1 MSCSNCSAEL
11 ADGAVF
17 CSSCGAPQVNDPG
30 AATITFKVPEDPI
43 LASLKKEL
51 SGDYE
56 VEKELGRGGMA
67 VVYKAVEVAL
77 NRTVA
82 LKVVPPETAT
92 GNTAERFKREARMAA
107 SLDHQ
112 NIIPVYR
119 VAQAGNLLY
128 MSMKFVEGK
137 AVDTMIEQ
145 QGPLPVPIVLEVL
158 RASAHALAY
167 AHDHGIVHRDIK
179 GANILIDKDGRVLV
193 SDFGIA
199 RAVEEK
205 SMTASGMI
213 IGTPYFMSPE
223 QCGGLKVGP
232 QSDQYSLGIMAFQM
246 LTGEVP
252 FDADSVMGI
261 IQHHYMTPVPDI
273 GAVRDDVPEELLQ
286 VIYRAL
292 NKDVDDR
299 YASTQLFADAFDAV
313 PDPPGTTKRDG
324 QNMLKAIA
332 TGTGDSIPKIRTASL
347 PPLAPTGVM
356 PKAASMPNLA
366 PVRTRGVTG
375 STKAVEA
382 PKSNTG
388 MIVGGVALVGA
399 AAGAYFM
406 FGNKPK
412 TEAGTVTGGAAPVP
426 VAAESGYVKFAKLP
440 PGATITI
447 DDKPFE
453 GDSGY
458 FPRGDVIYKVKAPGY
473 KTVSEAVRVPA
484 GKTFTVELAMD
495 KEAVAAPPPKTP
507 PPTTTR
513 VASAPEPAAPV
524 GEGTLTVAADPVFAN
539 ISLDGAAIGSGRVIG
554 AKVRA
559 GNHTVRVSADGYDT
573 KSISIT
579 VQANTPVSL
588 GKVTLTKTGGP

>member
-1 MSCSNCSAEL
+1 
-11 ADGAVF
+11 
-17 CSSCGAPQVNDPG
+17 VNDPG
-30 AATITFKVPEDPI
+30 AQTITFKAPDDPI
-43 LASLKKEL
+43 LFALKKEL
-51 SGDYE
+51 AGDYE

-77 NRTVA
+77 GRTVA
-82 LKVVPPETAT
+82 LKVVPPETAS

-119 VAQAGNLLY
+119 VAQAGNMLY
-128 MSMKFVEGK
+128 MAMKFVEGK
-137 AVDTMIEQ
+137 AVDTIVEQ
-145 QGPLPVPIVLEVL
+145 QGPLPIPIVLEVL

-167 AHDHGIVHRDIK
+167 AHEHGIVHRDIK

-261 IQHHYMTPVPDI
+261 IQHHYMTPPPDI
-273 GAVRDDVPEELLQ
+273 AAVRDDVPEELLQ
-286 VIYRAL
+286 VIYRSL
-292 NKDVDDR
+292 NKDVADR
-299 YASTQLFADAFDAV
+299 FETTAMFADALDAV
-313 PDPPGTTKRDG
+313 PDPEGTSKRDG
-324 QNMLKAIA
+324 QAMLKALA
-332 TGTGDSIPKIRTASL
+332 TGAGESIPKIRTASL

-356 PKAASMPNLA
+356 PRPASMPSM
-366 PVRTRGVTG
+366 PVVRTRGTTG
-375 STKAVEA
+375 STKAVPE

-388 MIVGGVALVGA
+388 MIVGGGVVLAAV

-406 FGNKPK
+406 LGTKPPK
-412 TEAGTVTGGAAPVP
+412 SDAPVAAAPIAAPV
-426 VAAESGYVKFAKLP
+426 VAESGYVKFNNVP
-440 PGATITI
+440 NGATITI
-447 DDKPFE
+447 DDQPFA
-453 GDSGY
+453 GDSAY
-458 FPRGDVIYKVKAPGY
+458 LPRGDFMYKVKAPGY
-473 KTVSEAVRVPA
+473 KVAQDRVPVLA
-484 GKTFTVELAMD
+484 GKTFTVELAME
-495 KEAVAAPPPKTP
+495 KEVANAPAPKPTAPRPPVAAP
-507 PPTTTR
+507 
-513 VASAPEPAAPV
+513 VEAAPA

-539 ISLDGAAIGSGRVIG
+539 ISVDGASLGSGRVIG
-554 AKVRA
+554 AKVKA
-559 GNHTVRVSADGYDT
+559 GTHTVRISADGYDT

>member
-1 MSCSNCSAEL
+1 MNCSNCSAEL
-11 ADGAVF
+11 AEGAVF

-30 AATITFKVPEDPI
+30 AATITFKAPEDPI
-43 LASLKKEL
+43 LFALKREL
-51 SGDYE
+51 AGDYD

-67 VVYKAVEVAL
+67 VVYKAVEIAL

-128 MSMKFVEGK
+128 MAMKFVEGK
-137 AVDTMIEQ
+137 AVDTIVEQ

-167 AHDHGIVHRDIK
+167 AHEHGIVHRDIK

-261 IQHHYMTPVPDI
+261 IQHHYMTPPPDI
-273 GAVRDDVPEELLQ
+273 AAVRDDVPEELLQ
-286 VIYRAL
+286 VVYRAL
-292 NKDVDDR
+292 NKDVGDR
-299 YASTQLFADAFDAV
+299 FETTAMFADALDAV
-313 PDPPGTTKRDG
+313 PDPEGSSKREG
-324 QNMLKAIA
+324 QAMLRALA
-332 TGTGDSIPKIRTASL
+332 TGAGESIPKIRTASL

-356 PKAASMPNLA
+356 PRPASMPNV
-366 PVRTRGVTG
+366 PVIRTRGTTG
-375 STKAVEA
+375 SVKAVPE

-388 MIVGGVALVGA
+388 MIVGGGVALAAV
-399 AAGAYFM
+399 AAGAWFM
-406 FGNKPK
+406 FGQKPK
-412 TEAGTVTGGAAPVP
+412 PEAAPAVAAPV
-426 VAAESGYVKFAKLP
+426 VAESGFVKFANLP
-440 PGATITI
+440 EGAAITI
-447 DDKPFE
+447 DDQPFA
-453 GDSGY
+453 GDSAQ
-458 FPRGDVIYKVKAPGY
+458 FPSRDVIYKVKAPGY
-473 KTVSEAVRVPA
+473 KSTSSAVRVPA
-484 GKTFTVELAMD
+484 GRTFTIELAME
-495 KEAVAAPPPKTP
+495 KEAVVAP
-507 PPTTTR
+507 
-513 VASAPEPAAPV
+513 VAKQPPAAPRQTV
-524 GEGTLTVAADPVFAN
+524 VQAPSAPAVPAGEGTLTVAADPVFAN
-539 ISLDGAAIGSGRVIG
+539 ISLDGASLGSGRVIG

-559 GNHTVRVSADGYDT
+559 GGHTVTISADGYDT

-579 VQANTPVSL
+579 VQPNTPVSL
-588 GKVTLTKTGGP
+588 GKVTLTKTGGS